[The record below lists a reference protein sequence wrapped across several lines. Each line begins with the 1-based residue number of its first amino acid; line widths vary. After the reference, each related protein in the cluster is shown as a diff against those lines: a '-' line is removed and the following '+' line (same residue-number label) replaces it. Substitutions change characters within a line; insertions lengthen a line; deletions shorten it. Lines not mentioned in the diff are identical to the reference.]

1 MRAKCPSKNCS
12 QVDSW
17 EHFKNCYEV
26 ERMEEMKTEEKD
38 NYLVALR
45 KRIRVANPIRP
56 KPTTV
61 PYRGERGE
69 ITNVIE

>member
-1 MRAKCPSKNCS
+1 
-12 QVDSW
+12 
-17 EHFKNCYEV
+17 
-26 ERMEEMKTEEKD
+26 MEEMKTEEKD

-61 PYRGERGE
+61 PYRGEGGE